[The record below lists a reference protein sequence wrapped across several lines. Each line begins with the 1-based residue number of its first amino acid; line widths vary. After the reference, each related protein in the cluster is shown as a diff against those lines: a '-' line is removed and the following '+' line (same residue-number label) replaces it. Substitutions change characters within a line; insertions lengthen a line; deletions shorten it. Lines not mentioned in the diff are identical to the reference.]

1 MTRKDVGIVLL
12 IALSVVTVGRQA
24 SAQQPAPP
32 GELSRALER
41 SNLSAESQ
49 ARLRSK
55 GGELV
60 GVGVAESDVADVIRQ
75 GAVGGVRAPELIRL
89 LEVVAE
95 TKRHGLP
102 PGPVMDKIK
111 EGLAKRVLPERIVTV
126 ASRIAGDL
134 ASARDLIRRAEQ
146 AGVRVEA
153 PGDRE
158 RAVEA
163 VADVLGRGVPPSE
176 VEELA
181 GRIGASSS
189 RGATMSRFQAGTQVT
204 ADLIAMGLSPRAAS
218 ETVGAALARGMNQ
231 RDIERLRE
239 RLAQELRRGESPEDG
254 AKRLREQIR
263 SEAPET
269 RGDHSGPDRQ
279 GKGRD
284 GIGDGKPGRR

>member
-1 MTRKDVGIVLL
+1 MTRKHVGIVLL
-12 IALSVVTVGRQA
+12 IALGIVAVGRQA
-24 SAQQPAPP
+24 SAQQPSLR
-32 GELSRALER
+32 GELSRALE
-41 SNLSAESQ
+41 SSSLSPE
-49 ARLRSK
+49 SK
-55 GGELV
+55 GRLGSKAGELI
-60 GVGVAESDVADVIRQ
+60 GAGVAERDVADVIRQ
-75 GAVGGVRAPELIRL
+75 GTIRGVQTPELIRL
-89 LEVVAE
+89 LDVVAE
-95 TKRHGLP
+95 AKRRGLP
-102 PGPVMDKIK
+102 PGPVVDKIK
-111 EGLAKRVLPERIVTV
+111 EGLAKRVPPERIASV
-126 ASRIAGDL
+126 ASRITGDL
-134 ASARDLIRRAEQ
+134 AGARDLVSRAEQ

-181 GRIGASSS
+181 GRIGRSSS
-189 RGATMSRFQAGTQVT
+189 RGATMSRLEASAQVT
-204 ADLIAMGLSPRAAS
+204 ADLVAMGLSPRAAS

-254 AKRLREQIR
+254 AARLREQIH
-263 SEAPET
+263 SERPET
-269 RGDHSGPDRQ
+269 RGDHDSPDRQ

>member
-1 MTRKDVGIVLL
+1 MTRKHVGIVLL
-12 IALSVVTVGRQA
+12 IALGVVTVGRQT

-41 SNLSAESQ
+41 SNLSAESK

-55 GGELV
+55 AGELV
-60 GVGVAESDVADVIRQ
+60 GVGVAESDIADVIRQ
-75 GAVGGVRAPELIRL
+75 GAVRGVQTPELIRL
-89 LEVVAE
+89 LDVVGEA
-95 TKRHGLP
+95 KHHGLP
-102 PGPVMDKIK
+102 PRPVADKIK
-111 EGLAKRVLPERIVTV
+111 EGLAKGVPPERIVSV
-126 ASRIAGDL
+126 ASRVAGYL
-134 ASARDLIRRAEQ
+134 ASARDLVRRAEQ
-146 AGVRVEA
+146 AGVRVEV
-153 PGDRE
+153 PSDRE

-163 VADVLGRGVPPSE
+163 VADVLGRGVPRNE

-239 RLAQELRRGESPEDG
+239 RLAQELRRGESPENG

-269 RGDHSGPDRQ
+269 RGDHSSPDRQ